1 MPLSVGDA
9 APDFTLPN
17 IDREMVSLDDLK
29 GSKSIVV
36 FIPFPFTGVCS
47 GEVCAIRDRMSE
59 LDGLDAG
66 VAVITTTPLPSNKA
80 WAEQNGIEY
89 PVLSDFWPHGEVTR
103 AYETFDE
110 KVGAANR
117 RSFVLDEDGTI
128 RAIVETDTRA
138 VAREFDEYVKA
149 LESF

>member
-9 APDFTLPN
+9 APEFSLPDV
-17 IDREMVSLDDLK
+17 DREMVSLDDLR
-29 GSKSIVV
+29 GGKSLVV
-36 FIPFPFTGVCS
+36 FIPFPFTGVCG

-59 LDGLDAG
+59 LEELDAR
-66 VAVITTTPLPSNKA
+66 VVVITTTPLPANKA
-80 WAEQNGIEY
+80 WAEQNDIGY
-89 PVLSDFWPHGEVTR
+89 PVLSDFWPHGEVTK
-103 AYETFDE
+103 AYEAFDE

-117 RSFVLDEDGTI
+117 RTFVLDSDGVI

-138 VAREFDEYVKA
+138 EARPFDQYVEA